1 MSINNEDYKK
11 QHVIKGEIS
20 MVMHKGGEYNPKTGK
35 IEGAQEITKEQ
46 KTKNLIVNKASE
58 LMAWRMAP
66 TMESETGTT
75 VSDLQKIIGLQV
87 LAVGVGILE
96 HEDQPYDRVNN
107 KVNTVLWDIM
117 DPELEHKAQLTD
129 TRLVGELYRKKFTSW
144 CFVDENDEPQNYN
157 TNILKLVTTFNE
169 DEAVGPI
176 TEMAIF
182 GGNASEW
189 NK

>member
-11 QHVIKGEIS
+11 QHIIKGEIS

-35 IEGAQEITKEQ
+35 IEGAKEITKEQ

-66 TMESETGTT
+66 TMESETGIT
-75 VSDLQKIIGLQV
+75 VSDLQKITGLQV

-117 DPELEHKAQLTD
+117 DPYL
-129 TRLVGELYRKKFTSW
+129 GIINSIIY
-144 CFVDENDEPQNYN
+144 
-157 TNILKLVTTFNE
+157 
-169 DEAVGPI
+169 
-176 TEMAIF
+176 
-182 GGNASEW
+182 
-189 NK
+189 